1 MQAKES
7 NCWKMCKTET
17 QWNLQ
22 NLTGNWIGVLA
33 LKTAAFA
40 KQRMKV
46 TLPLCRQVHTLE
58 LLQLSSCS
66 VNLGNREGLELS
78 WRNVAEGA

>member
-1 MQAKES
+1 MRDKES
-7 NCWKMCKTET
+7 ECWKMCKTET

-40 KQRMKV
+40 KQWMRV
-46 TLPLCRQVHTLE
+46 TLPLR
-58 LLQLSSCS
+58 
-66 VNLGNREGLELS
+66 R
-78 WRNVAEGA
+78 